1 MYNRINRS
9 TKLVGKFTDDMM
21 RFEFYEYDTANFFG
35 WLDPCT
41 KIRFPGSDISYDI
54 SFRFHED
61 LEKCCLVIEHKGNKI
76 QLIHNY
82 SVGYL
87 ALDFAEAE
95 ERGIWKEVSEL
106 ELSQFFDLEKENIEE
121 EILNKVEFIYQ
132 ETDDEHYSSDGIVRS
147 LVTEAGVFKRIT
159 AATYIVKMNND
170 GKTKVYSTEMVDY
183 YDVHKTIGIL
193 REFLKLDR

>member
-21 RFEFYEYDTANFFG
+21 RFEFYDYDTASFFG

-41 KIRFPGSDISYDI
+41 KIRFPGGDISYDI
-54 SFRFHED
+54 SFCFHED
-61 LEKCCLVIEHKGNKI
+61 LEKCCVVIESRGNKI

-87 ALDFAEAE
+87 ALDFVEAI
-95 ERGIWKEVSEL
+95 ERGIWKEISEL
-106 ELSQFFDLEKENIEE
+106 ELSQFFNLEKENIQEE
-121 EILNKVEFIYQ
+121 TLQKVELLYQ
-132 ETDDEHYSSDGIVRS
+132 ENDDEHYSSDGVLDVIE
-147 LVTEAGVFKRIT
+147 TETEVFNRIT
-159 AATYIVKMNND
+159 AATYIVKMKKD

-183 YDVHKTIGIL
+183 YDVHRTIGTL
-193 REFLKLDR
+193 KEFLKLDR